1 MHNNIIIMLKI
12 FLKHLKNNNVLL
24 YTAIGMLFLQGSNF
38 VSGVLLAR
46 YLPTSDFGK
55 FQLLVSLVTSTAIV
69 AKIGL
74 DEGYVYYLPKIRKTG
89 VNEKIFSIYTLLV
102 TLIISAIIGL
112 LIYLFSEPLNKIVL
126 RNIEF
131 SYELNI
137 FGIYLCSFV
146 LFTMSAS
153 ILRGLEFFNFRAFI
167 VYYFNPIFFLA
178 IIAILIVL
186 NGSLK
191 VIQVYSFKIVVL
203 FVVGLIGYGYIFHKL
218 SAKSKVYSLN
228 FSILKKYHLFSISL
242 IFLTLIEFL
251 AEQPTIDLLILAN
264 LKSAESVGIYAANYK
279 IAFLLFIPYLAFQV
293 IYVSKFSNLY
303 TNGEFEELKQ
313 LYKST
318 RKKMFYIS
326 LVLVIFLIL
335 VYDFLIQ
342 LFGAQYKE
350 GKVIFIILSIGFS
363 FFSMNGLN
371 NLMFIVS
378 NKKRILALLD
388 FLFILLLILL
398 GYLLV
403 SLLGIEGMAYSDTI
417 LFILFTCIKRFAIKK
432 ANVLKVEVN

>member
-1 MHNNIIIMLKI
+1 MLKKV
-12 FLKHLKNNNVLL
+12 LNLLKNNNVLL

-38 VSGVLLAR
+38 ITGILLAR

-74 DEGYVYYLPKIRKTG
+74 DEGYVYYLPKIKKMELS
-89 VNEKIFSIYTLLV
+89 EKIFSIYTLLIA
-102 TLIISAIIGL
+102 LIISTIIGL
-112 LIYLFSEPLNKIVL
+112 LIFLLADPINKIVL

-146 LFTMSAS
+146 LFTMSAA

-167 VYYFNPIFFLA
+167 VYYFNPVFFLA
-178 IIAILIVL
+178 IIAFLIVS

-191 VIQVYSFKIVVL
+191 ITQVYSYRILVL
-203 FVVGLIGYGYIFHKL
+203 FIVGLIGNIYIYSKL
-218 SAKSKVYSLN
+218 SYKNKARLLN
-228 FSILKKYHLFSISL
+228 FNILKKYHLFSISL

-264 LKSAESVGIYAANYK
+264 LKSAESVGIYSANYK

-293 IYVSKFSNLY
+293 VYVSKFSNLY
-303 TNGEFEELKQ
+303 TDGKFDELKR
-313 LYKST
+313 LYFNT
-318 RKKMFYIS
+318 KKRMFYITVT
-326 LVLVIFLIL
+326 LLFFLIL
-335 VYDFLIQ
+335 IYDSLIQ
-342 LFGAQYKE
+342 LFGTQYKS
-350 GKVIFIILSIGFS
+350 GKAVFIILSIGFS

-378 NKKRILALLD
+378 DRKRILALVD
-388 FLFILLLILL
+388 FSFILLLVILGSIFVL
-398 GYLLV
+398 NFDL
-403 SLLGIEGMAYSDTI
+403 IGMAFANTV
-417 LFILFTCIKRFAIKK
+417 LFVFVTHYKRKLIDEFDY
-432 ANVLKVEVN
+432 N